1 MSDRLESIDVAIINE
16 ANKKIIQQVINAR
29 FLERKSDEN
38 ANKYYKKSCLLQK
51 IDIITKYMRNFAHVI
66 YKNSYNRNTLCS

>member
-29 FLERKSDEN
+29 F
-38 ANKYYKKSCLLQK
+38 
-51 IDIITKYMRNFAHVI
+51 
-66 YKNSYNRNTLCS
+66 